1 MSLAPTLEWQPGNCV
16 SEKSSGISLPV
27 KSYADKSDCYTKESD
42 PTGAQPH
49 TPGAKLD
56 SGKAK
61 IMQGVIQY
69 FPRALKA
76 VSGVSEAGA
85 EKYTWNGWESVPD
98 GINRYSNAMGRH
110 LLAAVTEGLYDKD
123 TGCLHAA
130 QVAWN
135 AMAVLELTLR
145 RLERSTHEAATE
157 KDESV

>member
-1 MSLAPTLEWQPGNCV
+1 MDQMVEATMKSVFVLADDPKKDELLT
-16 SEKSSGISLPV
+16 K
-27 KSYADKSDCYTKESD
+27 YAPKKIESD

-98 GINRYSNAMGRH
+98 GINRYGNAMGRH
-110 LLAAVTEGLYDKD
+110 LLAAVTEGPYDKD